1 LNESPQRFLLVF
13 KSGKEGRSDRNESI
27 ETIRRQAQHRLV
39 GTAIL
44 VTIAVISFSLL
55 FDTAPR
61 SLPVDMPIAIPAKD
75 KVAPITPVPMTS
87 VVEAKRALDD
97 NAGGD
102 ETPKPAAI
110 NNTVAA
116 VSAEA
121 DDDRPDEDSTAA
133 AAEQAKQL
141 AAEKVTAEKL
151 AAEKLAAEK
160 LAANKAAADKAATD
174 KATADKAAAQKADTQ
189 RAERILNDK
198 PKAANKL
205 DYPDD
210 GKRRVIQV
218 GAFTENRLARALRLK
233 LEAAGITTL
242 VNVATVNGE
251 RMIRIRVGPF
261 TDARELQTYID
272 RIKSMGLEAR
282 VLTY

>member
-1 LNESPQRFLLVF
+1 MF
-13 KSGKEGRSDRNESI
+13 KSGKEGRSERNESI
-27 ETIRRQAQHRLV
+27 ETIRRQAQYRLV

-75 KVAPITPVPMTS
+75 KVVPITPVPTTP
-87 VVEAKRALDD
+87 VAAAKPAVGND
-97 NAGGD
+97 AGGA
-102 ETPKPAAI
+102 ETPKPPAVD
-110 NNTVAA
+110 NTVAA
-116 VSAEA
+116 VNAES
-121 DDDRPDEDSTAA
+121 DGDRPDEDSTAA

-141 AAEKVTAEKL
+141 AAEKV
-151 AAEKLAAEK
+151 AAEKSAAERV
-160 LAANKAAADKAATD
+160 AADKAAADKAS
-174 KATADKAAAQKADTQ
+174 ADKAAAQKAETQ

-198 PKAANKL
+198 PKTATKL

-218 GAFTENRLARALRLK
+218 GAFTENSLARALRLK
-233 LEAAGITTL
+233 LERAGITTL
-242 VNVATVNGE
+242 VNVATINGV

-261 TDARELQTYID
+261 TDSRELQTYID
-272 RIKSMGLEAR
+272 RIKGMGLEAR

>member
-1 LNESPQRFLLVF
+1 MF
-13 KSGKEGRSDRNESI
+13 KSGKEGRSERNESI
-27 ETIRRQAQHRLV
+27 ETIRRQAQYRLV

-75 KVAPITPVPMTS
+75 KVVPITPVPTTP
-87 VVEAKRALDD
+87 VAAAKPAVGND
-97 NAGGD
+97 AGGA
-102 ETPKPAAI
+102 ETPKPPAVD
-110 NNTVAA
+110 NTVAA
-116 VSAEA
+116 VNAES
-121 DDDRPDEDSTAA
+121 DGDRPDEDSTAA

-141 AAEKVTAEKL
+141 AAEKV
-151 AAEKLAAEK
+151 AAEKSAAEK
-160 LAANKAAADKAATD
+160 VAADKAAADKAS
-174 KATADKAAAQKADTQ
+174 ADKAAAQKAETQ

-198 PKAANKL
+198 PKTATKL

-218 GAFTENRLARALRLK
+218 GAFTENSLARALRLK
-233 LEAAGITTL
+233 LERAGITTL
-242 VNVATVNGE
+242 VNVATINGV

-261 TDARELQTYID
+261 TDSRELQTYID
-272 RIKSMGLEAR
+272 RIKGMGLEAR

>member
-1 LNESPQRFLLVF
+1 MF
-13 KSGKEGRSDRNESI
+13 KSAKEGRSERNESI
-27 ETIRRQAQHRLV
+27 DTIRRQAQYRLV

-75 KVAPITPVPMTS
+75 KVVPITPMPTTPVAAAKPA
-87 VVEAKRALDD
+87 VVN
-97 NAGGD
+97 NAGGA
-102 ETPKPAAI
+102 ETVKPPAMD
-110 NNTVAA
+110 NTVAA
-116 VSAEA
+116 VSAES
-121 DDDRPDEDSTAA
+121 DGNRPDEDSIAA

-141 AAEKVTAEKL
+141 AAEKSAAEKSAAEKSAAEKS
-151 AAEKLAAEK
+151 AAEKLAAD
-160 LAANKAAADKAATD
+160 KAAADKAA
-174 KATADKAAAQKADTQ
+174 ADKVAAQKADTQ

-198 PKAANKL
+198 PKATNKL

-218 GAFTENRLARALRLK
+218 GAFSENSLARALRLK
-233 LEAAGITTL
+233 LERAGITTL
-242 VNVATVNGE
+242 VNVATINGV

-261 TDARELQTYID
+261 TDAKELQIYID
-272 RIKSMGLEAR
+272 RIKGLGLEAR

>member
-1 LNESPQRFLLVF
+1 MF
-13 KSGKEGRSDRNESI
+13 KSAKEGRSERNESI
-27 ETIRRQAQHRLV
+27 DTIRRQAQYRLV

-75 KVAPITPVPMTS
+75 KVVPITPMPTTPVAA
-87 VVEAKRALDD
+87 AKPAVDN
-97 NAGGD
+97 NAGGA
-102 ETPKPAAI
+102 ETVKPPAMD
-110 NNTVAA
+110 NTVAA
-116 VSAEA
+116 VSAES
-121 DDDRPDEDSTAA
+121 DGNRPDEDSIAA

-141 AAEKVTAEKL
+141 AAEKS
-151 AAEKLAAEK
+151 AAEKLAAD
-160 LAANKAAADKAATD
+160 KAAADKAA
-174 KATADKAAAQKADTQ
+174 ADKAAAQKADTQ

-198 PKAANKL
+198 PKATNKL

-218 GAFTENRLARALRLK
+218 GAFSENSLARALRLK
-233 LEAAGITTL
+233 LERAGITTL
-242 VNVATVNGE
+242 VNVATINGV

-261 TDARELQTYID
+261 TDAKELQIYID
-272 RIKSMGLEAR
+272 RIKGLGLEAR

>member
-1 LNESPQRFLLVF
+1 MF
-13 KSGKEGRSDRNESI
+13 KSGKEGRSERNESI
-27 ETIRRQAQHRLV
+27 ETIRRQAQYRLV

-61 SLPVDMPIAIPAKD
+61 PLPVDMPIAIPAKD
-75 KVAPITPVPMTS
+75 KVAPIAPLPSTPV
-87 VVEAKRALDD
+87 VVAKPALG
-97 NAGGD
+97 NKAGD
-102 ETPKPAAI
+102 AETPKPVAI
-110 NNTVAA
+110 DNTVAT
-116 VSAEA
+116 VSAES
-121 DDDRPDEDSTAA
+121 DGDRPDEDSAA
-133 AAEQAKQL
+133 VAAEQAKQL
-141 AAEKVTAEKL
+141 AAEKVAAETL
-151 AAEKLAAEK
+151 AAEKLV
-160 LAANKAAADKAATD
+160 ADKAATD
-174 KATADKAAAQKADTQ
+174 KAAAQKAETQ

-198 PKAANKL
+198 PKTNTKL

-242 VNVATVNGE
+242 VNVATINGE

-261 TDARELQTYID
+261 TDARELQSYID
-272 RIKSMGLEAR
+272 RIKGMGLETR

>member
-1 LNESPQRFLLVF
+1 MF

-27 ETIRRQAQHRLV
+27 ETIRRQAQHRVV
-39 GTAIL
+39 GTAML

-87 VVEAKRALDD
+87 VVAAKPALDD

>member
-1 LNESPQRFLLVF
+1 MF
-13 KSGKEGRSDRNESI
+13 KSGKEGRSERNDSI
-27 ETIRRQAQHRLV
+27 DTIRRQAQYRLV

-75 KVAPITPVPMTS
+75 KVVPITPMPTTPVAAAKPA
-87 VVEAKRALDD
+87 VVN
-97 NAGGD
+97 NAGGA
-102 ETPKPAAI
+102 ETVKPPAMD
-110 NNTVAA
+110 NTVAA
-116 VSAEA
+116 VSAES
-121 DDDRPDEDSTAA
+121 DGNRPDEDSIAA

-141 AAEKVTAEKL
+141 AAEKS
-151 AAEKLAAEK
+151 AAEKLAAD
-160 LAANKAAADKAATD
+160 KAAAE
-174 KATADKAAAQKADTQ
+174 KAAAQKADTQ

-198 PKAANKL
+198 PKATSKL

-210 GKRRVIQV
+210 GRRRVIQV
-218 GAFTENRLARALRLK
+218 GAFTENSLARALRLK
-233 LEAAGITTL
+233 LERAGITTL
-242 VNVATVNGE
+242 VNVATINGV

-261 TDARELQTYID
+261 TDAKELQIYID
-272 RIKSMGLEAR
+272 RIKGLGLEAR

>member
-1 LNESPQRFLLVF
+1 MF
-13 KSGKEGRSDRNESI
+13 KSAKEGRSERNESI
-27 ETIRRQAQHRLV
+27 DTIRRQAQYRLV

-75 KVAPITPVPMTS
+75 KVVPITPMPTTPVAAAKPA
-87 VVEAKRALDD
+87 VVN
-97 NAGGD
+97 NAGGA
-102 ETPKPAAI
+102 ETVKPPAMD
-110 NNTVAA
+110 NTVAA
-116 VSAEA
+116 VSAES
-121 DDDRPDEDSTAA
+121 DGNRPDEDSIAA

-141 AAEKVTAEKL
+141 AAEKS
-151 AAEKLAAEK
+151 AAEKLAA
-160 LAANKAAADKAATD
+160 DKAA
-174 KATADKAAAQKADTQ
+174 ADKAAAQKADTQ

-198 PKAANKL
+198 PKVTNKL

-218 GAFTENRLARALRLK
+218 GAFSENSLARALRLK
-233 LEAAGITTL
+233 LERAGITTL
-242 VNVATVNGE
+242 VNVATINGV

-261 TDARELQTYID
+261 TDAKELQIYID
-272 RIKSMGLEAR
+272 RIKGLGLEAR

>member
-1 LNESPQRFLLVF
+1 MF
-13 KSGKEGRSDRNESI
+13 KSAKEGRSERNESI
-27 ETIRRQAQHRLV
+27 DTIRRQAQYRLV

-75 KVAPITPVPMTS
+75 KVVPITPMPTTPVAA
-87 VVEAKRALDD
+87 AKPAVDN
-97 NAGGD
+97 NAGGA
-102 ETPKPAAI
+102 ETVKPPAMD
-110 NNTVAA
+110 NTVAA
-116 VSAEA
+116 VSAES
-121 DDDRPDEDSTAA
+121 DGNRPDEDSIAA

-141 AAEKVTAEKL
+141 AAEKS
-151 AAEKLAAEK
+151 AAEKLAAD
-160 LAANKAAADKAATD
+160 KAAADKV
-174 KATADKAAAQKADTQ
+174 AAQKADTQ

-198 PKAANKL
+198 PKATNKL

-218 GAFTENRLARALRLK
+218 GAFSENSLARALRLK
-233 LEAAGITTL
+233 LERAGITTL
-242 VNVATVNGE
+242 VNVATINGV

-261 TDARELQTYID
+261 TDAKELQIYID
-272 RIKSMGLEAR
+272 RIKGLGLEAR

>member
-1 LNESPQRFLLVF
+1 MF
-13 KSGKEGRSDRNESI
+13 KSGKEGRSERNESI
-27 ETIRRQAQHRLV
+27 ETIRRQAQYRLV

-75 KVAPITPVPMTS
+75 KVVPITPVPTTP
-87 VVEAKRALDD
+87 VAAAKPAVGND
-97 NAGGD
+97 AGGA
-102 ETPKPAAI
+102 ETPKPPAVD
-110 NNTVAA
+110 NTVAA
-116 VSAEA
+116 VNAES
-121 DDDRPDEDSTAA
+121 DGDRPDEDSTAA

-141 AAEKVTAEKL
+141 AAEKV
-151 AAEKLAAEK
+151 AAEKSAAEK
-160 LAANKAAADKAATD
+160 VAADKAAADKAS
-174 KATADKAAAQKADTQ
+174 ADKAAAQKAETQ

-198 PKAANKL
+198 PKSATKL

-218 GAFTENRLARALRLK
+218 GAFTENSLARALRLK
-233 LEAAGITTL
+233 LERAGITTL
-242 VNVATVNGE
+242 VNVATINGV

-261 TDARELQTYID
+261 TDSRELQTYID
-272 RIKSMGLEAR
+272 RIRGMGLEAR

>member
-1 LNESPQRFLLVF
+1 MF

-87 VVEAKRALDD
+87 VVTAKPALDD
-97 NAGGD
+97 NAGGA

-141 AAEKVTAEKL
+141 AAEKVT
-151 AAEKLAAEK
+151 AEKLAAEK

-261 TDARELQTYID
+261 TDAQELQTYID
-272 RIKSMGLEAR
+272 RIKGMGLEAR

>member
-1 LNESPQRFLLVF
+1 MF
-13 KSGKEGRSDRNESI
+13 KSGKEGRSERNESI
-27 ETIRRQAQHRLV
+27 ETIRRQAQYRLV

-75 KVAPITPVPMTS
+75 KVAPITPVPTTP
-87 VVEAKRALDD
+87 VAAAKPAVGND
-97 NAGGD
+97 AGGA
-102 ETPKPAAI
+102 ETPKPPAVD
-110 NNTVAA
+110 NTVAA
-116 VSAEA
+116 VNAES
-121 DDDRPDEDSTAA
+121 DGDRPDEDSTAA

-141 AAEKVTAEKL
+141 AAEKV
-151 AAEKLAAEK
+151 AAEKSAAEK
-160 LAANKAAADKAATD
+160 VAADKAS
-174 KATADKAAAQKADTQ
+174 ADKAAAQKAETQ

-198 PKAANKL
+198 PKTATKL

-218 GAFTENRLARALRLK
+218 GAFTENSLARALRLK
-233 LEAAGITTL
+233 LERAGITTL
-242 VNVATVNGE
+242 VNVATINGV

-261 TDARELQTYID
+261 TDSRELQTYID
-272 RIKSMGLEAR
+272 RIKGMGLEAR

>member
-1 LNESPQRFLLVF
+1 MF

-87 VVEAKRALDD
+87 VVAAKPALDD

-151 AAEKLAAEK
+151 AAEKVTAEKLAAEK

>member
-1 LNESPQRFLLVF
+1 MF
-13 KSGKEGRSDRNESI
+13 KSAKEGRSERNESI
-27 ETIRRQAQHRLV
+27 ETIRRQAQYRLV

-75 KVAPITPVPMTS
+75 KVAPITPVPTTS
-87 VVEAKRALDD
+87 VAAAKAAVGD
-97 NAGGD
+97 NARD
-102 ETPKPAAI
+102 AETTKPPAI
-110 NNTVAA
+110 DNAVAA
-116 VSAEA
+116 VRTES
-121 DDDRPDEDSTAA
+121 DGNRPDEDSAAA

-141 AAEKVTAEKL
+141 AAEKV
-151 AAEKLAAEK
+151 AAEKSAAEK
-160 LAANKAAADKAATD
+160 VA
-174 KATADKAAAQKADTQ
+174 ADKAAAQKAETQ

-198 PKAANKL
+198 PKTVSQPE
-205 DYPDD
+205 YPDD

-261 TDARELQTYID
+261 NDAQELQTSMD
-272 RIKSMGLEAR
+272 RIKGMGLEAR

>member
-1 LNESPQRFLLVF
+1 MF
-13 KSGKEGRSDRNESI
+13 KSAKEGRSERNESI
-27 ETIRRQAQHRLV
+27 DTIRRQAQYRLV

-75 KVAPITPVPMTS
+75 KVVPITPMPTTPVAA
-87 VVEAKRALDD
+87 AKPAVDD
-97 NAGGD
+97 NAGGA
-102 ETPKPAAI
+102 ETVKPPALD
-110 NNTVAA
+110 NTVAA
-116 VSAEA
+116 VSAES
-121 DDDRPDEDSTAA
+121 DGNRPDEDSIAA

-141 AAEKVTAEKL
+141 AAEKS
-151 AAEKLAAEK
+151 AAEKLAAD
-160 LAANKAAADKAATD
+160 KAAADKV
-174 KATADKAAAQKADTQ
+174 AAQKADTQ

-198 PKAANKL
+198 PKATNKL

-218 GAFTENRLARALRLK
+218 GAFSENSLARALRLK
-233 LEAAGITTL
+233 LERAGITTL
-242 VNVATVNGE
+242 VNVATINGV

-261 TDARELQTYID
+261 TDAKELQIYID
-272 RIKSMGLEAR
+272 RIKGLGLEAR

>member
-1 LNESPQRFLLVF
+1 MF
-13 KSGKEGRSDRNESI
+13 KSGKEGRSERNESI
-27 ETIRRQAQHRLV
+27 ETIRRQAQYRLV

-61 SLPVDMPIAIPAKD
+61 PLPVDMPIAIPAKD
-75 KVAPITPVPMTS
+75 KVAPIAPLPSTPV
-87 VVEAKRALDD
+87 VVAKPALG
-97 NAGGD
+97 NKAGD
-102 ETPKPAAI
+102 AETPKPVAI
-110 NNTVAA
+110 DNTVAT
-116 VSAEA
+116 VSAES
-121 DDDRPDEDSTAA
+121 DGDRPDEDSAA
-133 AAEQAKQL
+133 VAAEQAKQL
-141 AAEKVTAEKL
+141 AAEKVAAEIL
-151 AAEKLAAEK
+151 AAEKLV
-160 LAANKAAADKAATD
+160 ADKAATD
-174 KATADKAAAQKADTQ
+174 KAAAQKAETQ

-198 PKAANKL
+198 PKTNTKL

-242 VNVATVNGE
+242 VNVATINGE

-261 TDARELQTYID
+261 TDARELQSYID
-272 RIKSMGLEAR
+272 RIKGMGLETR

>member
-1 LNESPQRFLLVF
+1 MF
-13 KSGKEGRSDRNESI
+13 KSGKEGRSERNESI
-27 ETIRRQAQHRLV
+27 ETIRRQAQYRLV

-75 KVAPITPVPMTS
+75 KVAPITPVPTTP
-87 VVEAKRALDD
+87 VAAAKPAVGND
-97 NAGGD
+97 AGGA
-102 ETPKPAAI
+102 ETPKPPAVD
-110 NNTVAA
+110 NTVAA
-116 VSAEA
+116 VNAES
-121 DDDRPDEDSTAA
+121 DGDRPDEDSTAA

-141 AAEKVTAEKL
+141 AAEKV
-151 AAEKLAAEK
+151 AAEKSAAEK
-160 LAANKAAADKAATD
+160 VAADKAAADKAS
-174 KATADKAAAQKADTQ
+174 ADKAAAQKAETQ

-198 PKAANKL
+198 PKTATKL

-218 GAFTENRLARALRLK
+218 GAFTENSLARALRLK
-233 LEAAGITTL
+233 LERAGITTL
-242 VNVATVNGE
+242 VNVATINGV

-261 TDARELQTYID
+261 TDSRELQTYID
-272 RIKSMGLEAR
+272 RIKGMGLEAR